1 MIRSVAIALALL
13 WTAPVVP
20 ETVELGDRG
29 TIDLA
34 PFACTDT
41 PRSSVVQ
48 RVCYDEARRYLIRN
62 IRVEQNH
69 ADHWIEWACA
79 SGLTKADLL
88 QGFNEFVAAPSM
100 GQFYRQNITARGD
113 DEPFHCRADRTATN

>member
-20 ETVELGDRG
+20 ETVELGDHA

-48 RVCYDEARRYLIRN
+48 RVCYDEARRYLLVNVRGSY
-62 IRVEQNH
+62 RDYCELP
-69 ADHWIEWACA
+69 AA
-79 SGLTKADLL
+79 T
-88 QGFNEFVAAPSM
+88 FNAFIAAPSM

>member
-20 ETVELGDRG
+20 ETVELGDHA

-48 RVCYDEARRYLIRN
+48 RVCYDEARRYLLVNVRGSY
-62 IRVEQNH
+62 RDYCELP
-69 ADHWIEWACA
+69 AA
-79 SGLTKADLL
+79 T
-88 QGFNEFVAAPSM
+88 FNAFVAAPSM
-100 GQFYRQNITARGD
+100 GQFYTQEIAASAQSG
-113 DEPFHCRADRTATN
+113 PFHCRADRVPAN

>member
-20 ETVELGDRG
+20 ETVELGDHA

-48 RVCYDEARRYLIRN
+48 RVCYDEARRYLLVNVRGSYRDYCELPAAI
-62 IRVEQNH
+62 
-69 ADHWIEWACA
+69 
-79 SGLTKADLL
+79 
-88 QGFNEFVAAPSM
+88 FNAFIAAPSM
-100 GQFYRQNITARGD
+100 GQFYSQQIAASAQSG
-113 DEPFHCRADRTATN
+113 PFRCQTEKAPPEMTPFKTLEF

>member
-1 MIRSVAIALALL
+1 MIRTIATALALL

-29 TIDLA
+29 RIDLA

-48 RVCYDEARRYLIRN
+48 RVCYDEARRYMLVNVRGAF
-62 IRVEQNH
+62 RDYCELP
-69 ADHWIEWACA
+69 AA
-79 SGLTKADLL
+79 T
-88 QGFNEFVAAPSM
+88 FNAFIAAPSM
-100 GQFYRQNITARGD
+100 GQFYLQNIAASDRDG
-113 DEPFHCRADRTATN
+113 PFHCRMQRPQTN